1 MSCFAITSNHPRH
14 LKFLETLYRKIDIP
28 LVIVVDKGPSLH
40 EEAEYFNSDMSYLY
54 RENILKCDKHQ
65 LHSRFVLQ
73 AIQRVNPDVG
83 FVFGAPLLK
92 EELFS
97 IPKYGCVNIHTGLVD
112 HYRGV
117 DSAFWA
123 INDERLDLIGATLH
137 YIDNSID
144 AGNVIGMQNV
154 EPEKDDTP
162 ETLFYKSCEVG
173 FELLS
178 NNLEGILNNTV
189 SQIKLDKLGKLY
201 QNKDMNKDVVKSV
214 NDKLPK
220 LLEMIK

>member
-1 MSCFAITSNHPRH
+1 M
-14 LKFLETLYRKIDIP
+14 
-28 LVIVVDKGPSLH
+28 
-40 EEAEYFNSDMSYLY
+40 
-54 RENILKCDKHQ
+54 
-65 LHSRFVLQ
+65 
-73 AIQRVNPDVG
+73 
-83 FVFGAPLLK
+83 
-92 EELFS
+92 
-97 IPKYGCVNIHTGLVD
+97 D

-137 YIDNSID
+137 YIDSSID

-154 EPEKDDTP
+154 QPEKHDTVD
-162 ETLFYKSCEVG
+162 TLFYKSCEAG

-201 QNKDMNKDVVKSV
+201 QNKDMNKDVIKSV
-214 NDKLPK
+214 NNKLPK
-220 LLEMIK
+220 LLEMLK